1 MARDKGER
9 SVIVGKAACDY
20 LALTTFSQK
29 ESEFWLEVVAQMNL
43 KNPTEAAFA
52 QYKGVGWDEGVK
64 LVSGPQGEQTH
75 YMLTA
80 SGAVADIVLRWVI
93 GQQGLGIESVNC
105 TRFDVQITLPPVLY
119 RPRLSEI
126 ALLYQK
132 GELGQFTG
140 RGKPNVS
147 AVVGDETDTL
157 YIGSRSSETFARVY
171 DKKVKPLSEVAQI
184 WERYEVE
191 FKGSRAMDLW
201 NKCRK
206 MPENRIDTP
215 IKQALKAHI
224 ENLPPAM
231 AELIKAAQHGQ
242 VDIGGVMP
250 KHTPRGKNSK
260 VKWVSRMREA
270 LLKAAKLEGKDGE
283 EVRKILMGVFMGS
296 VSNEP
301 TVDMNAVAIVSPEG
315 KVYNVEGI
323 EYNRHVDNNG
333 VLITDIHHSTIT
345 IEKAVGGNY
354 TNTTTATT
362 QKAQNGQGDLG
373 NGNS

>member
-20 LALTTFSQK
+20 LALTTFSKAQ
-29 ESEFWLEVVAQMNL
+29 SDMWLEVVAQMNL

-80 SGAVADIVLRWVI
+80 SGAVADIVLRWLV
-93 GQQGLGIESVNC
+93 GQQSLGIESVKC
-105 TRFDVQITLPPVLY
+105 TRFDVQITLPPMLY

-126 ALLYQK
+126 ALLFQK
-132 GELGQFTG
+132 GELGEFTG
-140 RGKPNVS
+140 RGKPMVS

-171 DKKVKPLSEVAQI
+171 DKKVKPLSEGVQT

-201 NKCRK
+201 NRCRK
-206 MPENRIDTP
+206 MPETRIDTP

-231 AELIKAAQHGQ
+231 AEMIRAAQHGQ

-260 VKWVSRMREA
+260 AKWVIRMKDA
-270 LLKAAKLEGKDGE
+270 LLRAAKLEGEEGR
-283 EVRKILMGVFMGS
+283 EVRKLLMSVFISS
-296 VSNEP
+296 VSNDM
-301 TVDMNAVAIVSPEG
+301 TTDMNAVAIVDPKG
-315 KVYNVEGI
+315 KVYNVEGVA
-323 EYNRHVDNNG
+323 YNDHVDNRG
-333 VLITDIHHSTIT
+333 VMITDIHHSVIT

-354 TNTTTATT
+354 TIEKKPTAT
-362 QKAQNGQGDLG
+362 QPKNGHGG
-373 NGNS
+373 

>member
-20 LALTTFSQK
+20 LALTTFSKIQADL
-29 ESEFWLEVVAQMNL
+29 WLEIVTQMNL

-80 SGAVADIVLRWVI
+80 SGAVADIVLRWVV
-93 GQQGLGIESVNC
+93 GQQTMAIEAVNC
-105 TRFDVQITLPPVLY
+105 TRFDVQITLPPMLY

-126 ALLYQK
+126 AQLYQK
-132 GELGQFTG
+132 GELGEFTG
-140 RGKPNVS
+140 RGKPMVT

-171 DKKVKPLSEVAQI
+171 DKKVKPLSEGTQT

-191 FKGSRAMDLW
+191 FKGSRAKDLW
-201 NKCRK
+201 KRCIK
-206 MPENRIDTP
+206 MPETRIDTP

-224 ENLPPAM
+224 ETLPPAM
-231 AELIKAAQHGQ
+231 AELIRAAQHGQ

-260 VKWVSRMREA
+260 AKWVIRMREA
-270 LLKAAKLEGKDGE
+270 LLKACQLEGEEGR
-283 EVRKILMGVFMGS
+283 EVRRVIAGVFVAS
-296 VSNEP
+296 VNNSQP
-301 TVDMNAVAIVSPEG
+301 IDLNAVAIVLPDG
-315 KVYNVEGI
+315 KVYNVEGVP
-323 EYNRHVDNNG
+323 YNNHVDNRG
-333 VLITDIHHSTIT
+333 VMITDIHHSVIT

-354 TNTTTATT
+354 TATTTAAPKSST
-362 QKAQNGQGDLG
+362 NGQKE
-373 NGNS
+373 